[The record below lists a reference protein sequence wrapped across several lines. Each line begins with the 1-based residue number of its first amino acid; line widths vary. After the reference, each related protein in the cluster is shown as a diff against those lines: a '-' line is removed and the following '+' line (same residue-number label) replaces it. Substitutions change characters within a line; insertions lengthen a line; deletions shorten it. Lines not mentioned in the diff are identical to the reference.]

1 MLLHR
6 VLFFCFLIF
15 GSTQLKAHEE
25 SGPWGCD
32 PDPEKRVG
40 AEFKPGIITLDGH
53 ADDWESV
60 DGFEFSLLPA
70 LDPDQE
76 NEFKGGKMNIKVL
89 FMFCYYN
96 FILELCVFKFVMLII
111 VEIKV

>member
-1 MLLHR
+1 MT
-6 VLFFCFLIF
+6 F
-15 GSTQLKAHEE
+15 GSTRVRAHEE

-40 AEFKPGIITLDGH
+40 AEFRPGLITLDGH
-53 ADDWESV
+53 ADDWEDI

-76 NEFKGGKMNIKVL
+76 NEFKGGKMTVKVL
-89 FMFCYYN
+89 IVYFYV
-96 FILELCVFKFVMLII
+96 ELVCFVLMLLIPD
-111 VEIKV
+111 

>member
-6 VLFFCFLIF
+6 VLFFGFLIF
-15 GSTQLKAHEE
+15 GSTQVKAHEE

-40 AEFKPGIITLDGH
+40 VEFRPGIITLDGH

-76 NEFKGGKMNIKVL
+76 NEFKGGKMIVKVL
-89 FMFCYYN
+89 S
-96 FILELCVFKFVMLII
+96 LSLSLLCFLCLSCVVGDYC
-111 VEIKV
+111 